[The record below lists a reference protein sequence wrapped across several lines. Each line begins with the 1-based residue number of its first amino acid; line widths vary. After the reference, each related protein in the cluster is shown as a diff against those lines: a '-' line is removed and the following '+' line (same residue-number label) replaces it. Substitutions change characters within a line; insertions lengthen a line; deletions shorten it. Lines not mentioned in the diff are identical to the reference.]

1 MAPMF
6 FTCSPSCTDPSH
18 RHGPNKVATQSAAA
32 TKTATKSR
40 AQVPVKPATQ
50 KTVRNSKGKLK
61 VVDVHCH
68 YLNPEVNKKT
78 AHLNAAQ

>member
-1 MAPMF
+1 MF